1 MNKKAFF
8 ISKEVDIYKFKS
20 LFHQELASTYKY
32 SGEIHDFWEIIYID
46 KGKINGFIGEKPY
59 PLSQGE
65 ALIIEPN
72 IFHNLWVEDNKSAN
86 IINISFNIEKEV
98 LKNFSKKVIKLS
110 DFHKEILR
118 KIIEESRRTFSGSNN
133 LWIKDL
139 WSGDRICNKEDFAS
153 EDLIKNYLEIFIV
166 ELSRKIIC
174 NNRKKEYSINEKVN
188 NEDINNML
196 KYMNEH
202 IDSNLTIKDIST
214 NFHVCETTI
223 KQMFKK
229 YFNMGVIE
237 YFRNMK
243 IEQAK
248 IYIREGKM
256 NFTEISQRLGYSS
269 IHHFSKQ
276 FSKIV
281 KMSPREYNN
290 ILFDKKLKR

>member
-1 MNKKAFF
+1 MDKKAFF
-8 ISKEVDIYKFKS
+8 INKEVDICEFKS
-20 LFHQELASTYKY
+20 LYYQELASTYRF

-46 KGKINGFIGEKPY
+46 KGKINGFIGEKLY

-65 ALIIEPN
+65 AIIIEPN
-72 IFHNLWVEDNKSAN
+72 IFHNLWVENNKSAN
-86 IINISFNIEKEV
+86 IINISFYIEKEI
-98 LKNFSKKVIKLS
+98 LKDFSKKVIKLS

-133 LWIKDL
+133 IWIRDL
-139 WSGDRICNKEDFAS
+139 WSGERINNKGDFAS
-153 EDLIKNYLEIFIV
+153 EELIKNYLEIFII
-166 ELSRKIIC
+166 EISRKIMC
-174 NNRKKEYSINEKVN
+174 NNRKKEYSINNRVS
-188 NEDINNML
+188 NEGINNML

-214 NFHVCETTI
+214 NFHLCETTI
-223 KQMFKK
+223 KHMFKK

-248 IYIREGKM
+248 DYIREGKM
-256 NFTEISQRLGYSS
+256 NFTEISQILGYSS

-281 KMSPREYNN
+281 KMSPREYSN
-290 ILFDKKLKR
+290 ILFDKQFKR